1 MLFPVPTE
9 CNDRLFCSD
18 QRKYRSHLSQTRAV
32 FEIARRKN
40 WVKTHDEAGREL
52 NIFHPDQIKHYPE
65 NTQTL
70 ICIQTELSRLK
81 GVNVN
86 NSLVF
91 YITCAQIAQ
100 FGKYAFWPKHFTLNL
115 QFFNV
120 RKCKPVK
127 SVIISLLYHDISI
140 SLHALILDILQL
152 SPMPWSTQ
160 VNIYHLPSYH
170 CNNLKKKKYI
180 MH

>member
-1 MLFPVPTE
+1 M
-9 CNDRLFCSD
+9 
-18 QRKYRSHLSQTRAV
+18 
-32 FEIARRKN
+32 IACFAR
-40 WVKTHDEAGREL
+40 
-52 NIFHPDQIKHYPE
+52 IKE
-65 NTQTL
+65 NTGATFLKPESCVSDCAPQKLSKDARWSRQRVEYFSPGPNQTLPQEHSNMQITL
-70 ICIQTELSRLK
+70 ICIPTELSRLK

-100 FGKYAFWPKHFTLNL
+100 FGKYAFWPKHFNLNF

-127 SVIISLLYHDISI
+127 SMMISISYHDISI

-160 VNIYHLPSYH
+160 VNKYHLPSYH
-170 CNNLKKKKYI
+170 CINLKKKKCI

>member
-1 MLFPVPTE
+1 MKPAESFSPRP
-9 CNDRLFCSD
+9 N
-18 QRKYRSHLSQTRAV
+18 QTLPQ
-32 FEIARRKN
+32 EHSN
-40 WVKTHDEAGREL
+40 M
-52 NIFHPDQIKHYPE
+52 QI
-65 NTQTL
+65 TL
-70 ICIQTELSRLK
+70 ICIQAELSRLK

-91 YITCAQIAQ
+91 YITCAQMAQ
-100 FGKYAFWPKHFTLNL
+100 FGKYAFWPKHFTLNF

-127 SVIISLLYHDISI
+127 STIISILYHDISI

-160 VNIYHLPSYH
+160 VNKYYLPSYH
-170 CNNLKKKKYI
+170 CNNLKRKNI
-180 MH
+180 

>member
-1 MLFPVPTE
+1 M
-9 CNDRLFCSD
+9 
-18 QRKYRSHLSQTRAV
+18 
-32 FEIARRKN
+32 IACFAR
-40 WVKTHDEAGREL
+40 
-52 NIFHPDQIKHYPE
+52 IKE
-65 NTQTL
+65 NTGATFLKPESCVWECAPQKLSKDARWSRQRVENFSPGPNQTLPREHSNMQITL

-91 YITCAQIAQ
+91 YITCAQMAQ

-127 SVIISLLYHDISI
+127 SMIISILYHDISI

-160 VNIYHLPSYH
+160 VNKYYLPSYH

>member
-1 MLFPVPTE
+1 M
-9 CNDRLFCSD
+9 
-18 QRKYRSHLSQTRAV
+18 
-32 FEIARRKN
+32 IACFAR
-40 WVKTHDEAGREL
+40 
-52 NIFHPDQIKHYPE
+52 IKE
-65 NTQTL
+65 NTGATFLKPESCVWECAPQKLSKDARWSRQRVENFSPGPNQTLPREHSNMQITL

-91 YITCAQIAQ
+91 YITCAKLTKMAQ
-100 FGKYAFWPKHFTLNL
+100 FGKYAFWPKHFTPNL

-127 SVIISLLYHDISI
+127 SMMISISYHDISI

-160 VNIYHLPSYH
+160 VNKYHLPSYH
-170 CNNLKKKKYI
+170 CNNLKKKKCI